1 MTEEFL
7 LTLINEIRQQYTDMV
22 LDPTAEM
29 QLRMAEMA
37 AKATWKLN
45 LCLVCAWSSLA
56 LMLAAVVILIVMNR
70 KKGKHYGRV

>member
-1 MTEEFL
+1 MTEGFL
-7 LTLINEIRQQYTDMV
+7 IALINEIRQQYTDMV

-29 QLRMAEMA
+29 QLHMAEMA

-45 LCLVCAWSSLA
+45 LCLTLAWIGLA
-56 LMLAAVVILIVMNR
+56 ASLAAVVILIVRNR